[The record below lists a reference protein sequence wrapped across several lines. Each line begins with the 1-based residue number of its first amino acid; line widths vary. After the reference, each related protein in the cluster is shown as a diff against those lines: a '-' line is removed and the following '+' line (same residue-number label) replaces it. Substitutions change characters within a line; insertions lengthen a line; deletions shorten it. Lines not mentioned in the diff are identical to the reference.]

1 MEKIKS
7 FIIEHKAKLIVA
19 GLCAAAVL
27 AAFMGGFI
35 QGCKCAS

>member
-1 MEKIKS
+1 MDTIAPLWLWL
-7 FIIEHKAKLIVA
+7 FF
-19 GLCAAAVL
+19 GAAVL